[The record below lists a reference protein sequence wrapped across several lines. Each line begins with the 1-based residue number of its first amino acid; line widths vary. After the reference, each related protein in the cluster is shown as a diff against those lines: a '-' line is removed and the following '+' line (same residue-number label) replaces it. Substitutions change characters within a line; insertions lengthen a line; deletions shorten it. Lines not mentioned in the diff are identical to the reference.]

1 MLPLETKAGLTA
13 LAGLKAVA
21 LVATG
26 TLAMREAEMVQAIAI
41 DVKVWR
47 IEIKLNMSAKDIGVR
62 GFIPIPNTTTMLLCM
77 NCTFFYLNSTP
88 VSGFVAW
95 PAPSSLT
102 SLGTIGFKQVTL
114 ILFFT
119 MI

>member
-13 LAGLKAVA
+13 LEGLKAVA

-41 DVKVWR
+41 DVKVR
-47 IEIKLNMSAKDIGVR
+47 GIEIKLNMNEIDVGVR

-77 NCTFFYLNSTP
+77 TCIFFYL
-88 VSGFVAW
+88 
-95 PAPSSLT
+95 
-102 SLGTIGFKQVTL
+102 
-114 ILFFT
+114 LFDPG
-119 MI
+119 